1 MNILPSQSMIRKI
14 VTILLALGGVSFL
27 FAQEPSDS
35 TANRVYISSHGVPE
49 EKKGTVI
56 FREDLSTPDLPLEKE
71 ENLSSLQ
78 KQARSYRRQG
88 LEFQRIGNI
97 DVAMSLYQKAI
108 QLDPAYAVVYNDLGI
123 IHEIKGTLE
132 RAEECYLKS
141 IKIDPQ
147 YPSAYAN
154 LALLYENKRD
164 LDKAAFYWSKRAE
177 LGSSDDPWAGK
188 AKQRLDDIRLVL
200 QGGFSESNEQEII
213 RLMREVVNQKTIL
226 NQKITQKQ
234 DNQILADKYFEKA
247 KQSYH
252 KLNYAAA
259 IKEAL
264 DAQQLDPAN
273 KEIEEFIE
281 KAQLRALSK

>member
-1 MNILPSQSMIRKI
+1 MNIPASQSIIRKI
-14 VTILLALGGVSFL
+14 VTILLALGGASFL

-35 TANRVYISSHGVPE
+35 TANRGYISSHGVPE

-56 FREDLSTPDLPLEKE
+56 FREDLSTPGLPLEKE
-71 ENLSSLQ
+71 DNLSSLQ
-78 KQARSYRRQG
+78 KQARSYRTHG

-97 DVAMSLYQKAI
+97 DAAMSLYQKAI

-123 IHEIKGTLE
+123 IYEIKGFLD
-132 RAEECYLKS
+132 RAQECYLKS

-147 YPSAYAN
+147 YPSVYSN

-164 LDKAAFYWSKRAE
+164 LDKAAFYWNKRAE
-177 LGSSDDPWAGK
+177 LGSPDDPWAEK

-213 RLMREVVNQKTIL
+213 RLMREVANQKTIL